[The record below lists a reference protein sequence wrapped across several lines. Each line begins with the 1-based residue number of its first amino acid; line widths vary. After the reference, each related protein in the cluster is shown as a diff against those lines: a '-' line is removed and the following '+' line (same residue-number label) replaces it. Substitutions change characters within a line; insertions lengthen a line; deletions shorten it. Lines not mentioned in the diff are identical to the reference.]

1 MQEFI
6 KKNIY
11 LIFLF
16 IITLSIGFLTFLTFI
31 DKGFIELSDNNLQLL
46 LILNIFLLFLLFVF
60 IFLEIKKAIKNDID
74 KDGLNSNKKYITYF
88 ALFTLIPSLLIS
100 IFSLFLFSF
109 ALEKYFDKKVT
120 TVVNNSYE
128 LARDYVEEVR
138 NKIQSEIVL
147 IAFDLNK
154 SKKFLNDN
162 TDEYK
167 RFLNTQ
173 KIIRGVDE
181 IHVINIDKKL
191 LFSTLEDDEPY
202 IAPVD
207 KALNLVLD
215 DDRPLK
221 IINAFE
227 NRSAAIIRLQNFEDR
242 FLYVVKYLD
251 KNISR
256 YLTESQEAINFYY
269 TVEEKSTGIKI
280 SFAIIY
286 IIVVSL
292 LLFISISIAIRF
304 SSRFFRSINNLILAS
319 SSIGEGDLNT
329 KVPEVK
335 TDKDLEILNKNF
347 NQMIDRLKNQQE
359 KLIINERHEAW
370 GSLAR
375 KLAHEIKNPL
385 TPIQLTI
392 DRLKSK
398 YSSQLNENDKDNFKE
413 NLKIINNQIKQ
424 IEKLVNEFSDFARMP
439 KPIFQNNDLVSLMND
454 NIKLLQEL
462 DSTIN
467 IKLTKDNQNIFF
479 NCDKEQLSRVFFN
492 LIKNSIESIH
502 QKSEKVSNFNKNIS
516 IELNETDDHISLVI
530 DDNGIGLSL
539 YFYAYLGG
547 HYTSTGTVNQ
557 WVNHAG
563 YTSRPDMGTSWW
575 TTSNSSFMLTGVQ
588 LEAGNSASD
597 YAHESFIETLNKC
610 KRYFHVLAHNNY
622 VFLGLGMQY
631 YSASIFID
639 AGPIDMRTT
648 PTFIAKQGVSGAY
661 TYEKLF
667 GNSAQ
672 YINAIALDGKTTRER
687 CILNINGD
695 ASRQGQAVR
704 ISTHYHILSNNE
716 PHVAL
721 DAELT

>member
-251 KNISR
+251 ENISR

-319 SSIGEGDLNT
+319 SSIGEGDLNI

-347 NQMIDRLKNQQE
+347 NEMIDRLKNQQE

-398 YSSQLNENDKDNFKE
+398 YSSQFNENDKDNFKE

-467 IKLTKDNQNIFF
+467 IKLTKHNQNIFF

-530 DDNGIGLSL
+530 DDTGIGFKNLDTNIKDIL
-539 YFYAYLGG
+539 NPYFTTKQKG
-547 HYTSTGTVNQ
+547 TG
-557 WVNHAG
+557 
-563 YTSRPDMGTSWW
+563 
-575 TTSNSSFMLTGVQ
+575 
-588 LEAGNSASD
+588 
-597 YAHESFIETLNKC
+597 
-610 KRYFHVLAHNNY
+610 
-622 VFLGLGMQY
+622 LGLSIVNKIINDHNGNIEFL
-631 YSASIFID
+631 SKNDGAKIKIIFI
-639 AGPIDMRTT
+639 
-648 PTFIAKQGVSGAY
+648 K
-661 TYEKLF
+661 
-667 GNSAQ
+667 
-672 YINAIALDGKTTRER
+672 
-687 CILNINGD
+687 
-695 ASRQGQAVR
+695 
-704 ISTHYHILSNNE
+704 
-716 PHVAL
+716 
-721 DAELT
+721 

>member
-1 MQEFI
+1 MYDFI

-31 DKGFIELSDNNLQLL
+31 DKSVIELSDQNLQLL
-46 LILNIFLLFLLFVF
+46 LIINIVLLVLLFVF
-60 IFLEIKKAIKNDID
+60 IFLEIKKAIRNDID
-74 KDGLNSNKKYITYF
+74 KDGLKSNKKYITYF
-88 ALFTLIPSLLIS
+88 ALFTFIPSVLIS

-128 LARDYVEEVR
+128 LAKNYVDEVR
-138 NKIQSEIVL
+138 NKVQSEIVL
-147 IAFDLNK
+147 VAFDVNK

-162 TDEYK
+162 AREYK

-173 KIIRGVDE
+173 KLIRGVDE
-181 IHVINIDKKL
+181 IHIIDVNKKL
-191 LFSTLEDDEPY
+191 LFSTLEDDDPY
-202 IAPVD
+202 LPPLD
-207 KALNLVLD
+207 QALNLVLD

-227 NRSAAIIRLQNFEDR
+227 NRSAAIMRLQNFEDR
-242 FLYVVKYLD
+242 FIYIVKYLD
-251 KNISR
+251 KNISK

-286 IIVVSL
+286 IIIVSL

-319 SSIGEGDLNT
+319 TSIGEGNLDI

-347 NQMIDRLKNQQE
+347 NQMIDRLKDQQE

-392 DRLKSK
+392 DRLKNK
-398 YSSQLNENDKDNFKE
+398 YSSDLDEKNKENFKE

-439 KPIFQNNDLVSLMND
+439 KPIFQKNDLIILIKD

-462 DSTIN
+462 DQTIKIDFIHN
-467 IKLTKDNQNIFF
+467 SQQLFF
-479 NCDKEQLSRVFFN
+479 DGDREQLSRVFLN
-492 LIKNSIESIH
+492 LIKNSIESIQ
-502 QKSEKVSNFNKNIS
+502 QKTEKVNVFNKNIT
-516 IELNETDDHISLVI
+516 IELNDFDSHISFVI
-530 DDNGIGLSL
+530 NDNGEGFKNLNNNIKEILNPYFTTKKDGTGLGLSI
-539 YFYAYLGG
+539 
-547 HYTSTGTVNQ
+547 VNKI
-557 WVNHAG
+557 VNDH
-563 YTSRPDMGTSWW
+563 
-575 TTSNSSFMLTGVQ
+575 N
-588 LEAGNSASD
+588 GNI
-597 YAHESFIETLNKC
+597 EFISKADGAII
-610 KRYFHVLAHNNY
+610 KI
-622 VFLGLGMQY
+622 
-631 YSASIFID
+631 IFS
-639 AGPIDMRTT
+639 
-648 PTFIAKQGVSGAY
+648 K
-661 TYEKLF
+661 
-667 GNSAQ
+667 
-672 YINAIALDGKTTRER
+672 
-687 CILNINGD
+687 
-695 ASRQGQAVR
+695 
-704 ISTHYHILSNNE
+704 
-716 PHVAL
+716 
-721 DAELT
+721 

>member
-1 MQEFI
+1 MYDFI

-16 IITLSIGFLTFLTFI
+16 IITLSVGFLTFLTFI
-31 DKGFIELSDNNLQLL
+31 DKGFIELSDQNLQFL
-46 LILNIFLLFLLFVF
+46 LILNIALLFLLFVF
-60 IFLEIKKAIKNDID
+60 IVLEIKKTIKNDID
-74 KDGLNSNKKYITYF
+74 RDGLKSNKKYITYF
-88 ALFTLIPSLLIS
+88 ALFTFIPSLLIS

-128 LARDYVEEVR
+128 LAKDYVDEIR

-147 IAFDLNK
+147 IAFDTNK

-162 TDEYK
+162 KNEYL
-167 RFLNTQ
+167 RFLKTQ
-173 KIIRGVDE
+173 KLIRGVDE
-181 IHVINIDKKL
+181 IHIIDIDKRL
-191 LFSTLEDDEPY
+191 LFSTLEDNQPY
-202 IAPVD
+202 IPPVD

-221 IINAFE
+221 IINATE
-227 NRSAAIIRLQNFEDR
+227 NRSAAIMRLQNFDDR

-251 KNISR
+251 RDISR
-256 YLTESQEAINFYY
+256 YLSESQEAINFYY

-286 IIVVSL
+286 IIIVSL

-304 SSRFFRSINNLILAS
+304 SSRFFRSINNLIFAS
-319 SSIGEGDLNT
+319 TSIGEGNLDI

-347 NQMIDRLKNQQE
+347 NLMIEKLKNQQE

-398 YSSQLNENDKDNFKE
+398 YSSQLSEEDKDNFKE

-439 KPIFQNNDLVSLMND
+439 KPIFQKNDLTELIIE

-462 DSTIN
+462 ETSIEIKFESNLPIIN
-467 IKLTKDNQNIFF
+467 LES
-479 NCDKEQLSRVFFN
+479 DKEQLSRVFLN
-492 LIKNSIESIH
+492 LIKNSIESIQ
-502 QKSEKVSNFNKNIS
+502 QKVQNDNNTNKKID
-516 IELNETDDHISLVI
+516 IELNDHDDHINLTII
-530 DDNGIGLSL
+530 DTGIGFENLKSNIKDIL
-539 YFYAYLGG
+539 NPYFTTKKNG
-547 HYTSTGTVNQ
+547 TG
-557 WVNHAG
+557 
-563 YTSRPDMGTSWW
+563 
-575 TTSNSSFMLTGVQ
+575 
-588 LEAGNSASD
+588 
-597 YAHESFIETLNKC
+597 
-610 KRYFHVLAHNNY
+610 
-622 VFLGLGMQY
+622 LGL
-631 YSASIFID
+631 SIVNKIINDHNGNIEFI
-639 AGPIDMRTT
+639 PINNG
-648 PTFIAKQGVSGAY
+648 AKI
-661 TYEKLF
+661 KIIF
-667 GNSAQ
+667 
-672 YINAIALDGKTTRER
+672 KR
-687 CILNINGD
+687 
-695 ASRQGQAVR
+695 
-704 ISTHYHILSNNE
+704 
-716 PHVAL
+716 
-721 DAELT
+721 